1 MENNTNAPKPRPSRK
16 GSLNPMWG
24 KSQSQ
29 ETRDKISAKQ
39 TARYDALR
47 KMVKRQQAQQQI
59 DEVLHS
65 KALTDF
71 IHKKIVEEINKL
83 M

>member
-1 MENNTNAPKPRPSRK
+1 MENNTITPKPRPNRE

-24 KSQSQ
+24 KRQSA
-29 ETRDKISAKQ
+29 ETKQKISSTQ
-39 TARYDALR
+39 SARYEALR
-47 KMVKRQQAQQQI
+47 KMVKKQQAQQQI

-65 KALTDF
+65 KALTDY